1 MFCLVFFVYKVMNCI
16 CVYFCRYI
24 KFCFFIFSDIFLICV
39 GFLMILNI
47 IFIFMELEKN
57 IVKFLGILNN

>member
-24 KFCFFIFSDIFLICV
+24 KFCFVIFSDIFLICV
-39 GFLMILNI
+39 GFFFNDIKYYFYFYVI
-47 IFIFMELEKN
+47 RK
-57 IVKFLGILNN
+57 KYS